1 VLVAG
6 AVLLGAAALALA
18 GAWRRERSA
27 RRAAE
32 AERDRAAHELDRRL
46 NELFSLR
53 ELGYALAASLQL
65 DRLSREVV
73 RYSTR
78 FLRARGAM
86 LLLTE
91 PDAHALRIAAAEGTL
106 LAHAGRLLPDT
117 DDTIVLR
124 AIGEEHL
131 QVAAA
136 AGGEP
141 VRLGGGITTPSAA
154 VVPLRAHGVMMGA
167 LAVVDREDGPFTPE
181 DLWLL
186 STVATQVAVV
196 VANSRFFEM
205 IRQGKE
211 AWESTFDAL
220 TAGVA
225 LLDSAGRVRRA
236 NRALGQLLGRGE
248 PALVGHPLAGFLFE
262 APAGPAGTFLDEAVA
277 GRRAAPL
284 VTRSDRLDRLLRLSA
299 APLPDAAGSGA
310 AVVLVE
316 DVTAQRRLEEQLI
329 QSDKMGAVG
338 QLVSGVA
345 HELNNPLASIAGL
358 AELLLEQAPPAD
370 RNREH
375 LRVIHEQAERAGR
388 IVRSLLTFART
399 GVPEKVVVDLNDVA
413 RRTAQ
418 LAGYE
423 FRVRGV
429 TCEERLPPAPVEA
442 RGDPHELQQ
451 VVLNLLTN
459 AAWAV
464 SEEGGHAGP
473 RRVVIETGAEGD
485 QAWLAVTDSGPGV
498 PPDLVNALFT
508 PFFTTKPPGKGTGL
522 GLPVS
527 YGIAESHGG
536 RLAYEPVPDG
546 GARFVLRLPAAG
558 GSGLAR
564 APVVLVADP
573 DPSTLR
579 TASAVLSAEG
589 ARVVTAST
597 AEAALAAVRR
607 ERFDLVVADVRLALP
622 SGVRFLAALVEPAL
636 RPGAAL
642 GLATPGDGPP
652 LGPTPLATLTRPVS
666 PRALRE
672 ATRSLLDTRTTPH

>member
-1 VLVAG
+1 MLVAG
-6 AVLLGAAALALA
+6 AVLLGAAALGFA
-18 GAWRRERSA
+18 GAWRRERAA
-27 RRAAE
+27 RMAAEKERERAA
-32 AERDRAAHELDRRL
+32 RELDRRL

-73 RYSTR
+73 RYATR

-106 LAHAGRLLPDT
+106 LAHAGRLLPDA
-117 DDTIVLR
+117 DDTVVLR

-136 AGGEP
+136 AAGEP
-141 VRLGGGITTPSAA
+141 VRLGGGITVQSAA

-167 LAVVDREDGPFTPE
+167 LVVVDRQDGPFTPE

-196 VANSRFFEM
+196 VANSRFFEL

-225 LLDSAGRVRRA
+225 ILDSAGRVRRA
-236 NRALGQLLGRGE
+236 NRSLAHLVGLGE
-248 PALVGHPLAGFLFE
+248 PALVGRPLVGFLFD
-262 APAGPAGTFLDEAVA
+262 APGAAGAFLEDAVA
-277 GRRAAPL
+277 GRRADPL
-284 VTRSDRLDRLLRLSA
+284 VTRSDRLQRLLRLNA
-299 APLPDAAGSGA
+299 APVPEAAGSGA

-329 QSDKMGAVG
+329 HADKMGVVG

-358 AELLLEQAPPAD
+358 AELLLEQTPAAH

-375 LRVIHEQAERAGR
+375 IRVIHEQAERAGR
-388 IVRSLLTFART
+388 IVRDLLTFARKGT
-399 GVPEKVVVDLNDVA
+399 PEKGVVDLNDVG

-418 LAGYE
+418 LLAYE
-423 FRVRGV
+423 FRLRGV
-429 TCEERLPPAPVEA
+429 TCEERFRAAPVEV

-459 AAWAV
+459 ATWAV

-473 RRVVIETGAEGD
+473 RTVTLETGAEAGE
-485 QAWLAVTDSGPGV
+485 AWLRVADSGPGV
-498 PPDLVNALFT
+498 PAEHVTDLFT

-522 GLPVS
+522 GLPIS

-536 RLAYEPVPDG
+536 RLAYEPGPGG
-546 GARFVLRLPAAG
+546 GAAFTLRLPAAG
-558 GSGLAR
+558 EAELPR
-564 APVVLVADP
+564 TRVVLVADE

-579 TASAVLSAEG
+579 TASAVFSAEG
-589 ARVVTAST
+589 ARVVTAAT
-597 AEAALAAVRR
+597 AEEALAAVGR
-607 ERFDLVVADVRLALP
+607 ERFDLVVADLRLALP
-622 SGVRFLAALVEPAL
+622 SGVRFVAALADPAL
-636 RPGAAL
+636 TPRATL
-642 GLATPGDGPP
+642 GLGGPADTSPGGPAP
-652 LGPTPLATLTRPVS
+652 FAVLARPFS
-666 PRALRE
+666 PRELRE
-672 ATRSLLDTRTTPH
+672 AARRVMGG

>member
-1 VLVAG
+1 MLVAG
-6 AVLLGAAALALA
+6 ATLLGAAALGLG
-18 GAWRRERSA
+18 GAWRRERAA
-27 RRAAE
+27 RLAAE
-32 AERDRAAHELDRRL
+32 ADRDRAARELDRRL

-73 RYSTR
+73 RYATR

-91 PDAHALRIAAAEGTL
+91 PDAHALRVAAAEGTL
-106 LAHAGRLLPDT
+106 LAHAGRLLPDA

-136 AGGEP
+136 SAGEP
-141 VRLGGGITTPSAA
+141 VRLGGGITVQSAA

-167 LAVVDREDGPFTPE
+167 LVVVDREEGPFTPE

-196 VANSRFFEM
+196 VANSRFFEL

-225 LLDSAGRVRRA
+225 ILDTAGRVRRA
-236 NRALGQLLGRGE
+236 NRALGQLVGLGE
-248 PALVGHPLAGFLFE
+248 PALVGRPLVGFLFDVPG
-262 APAGPAGTFLDEAVA
+262 AAGGFLEDAVA
-277 GRRAAPL
+277 GRRADPL
-284 VTRSDRLDRLLRLSA
+284 VTRSDRLGRLLRLNA
-299 APLPDAAGSGA
+299 APVPEAAGSGA

-316 DVTAQRRLEEQLI
+316 DVTAQRRIEEQLI
-329 QSDKMGAVG
+329 QADKMGAVG

-358 AELLLEQAPPAD
+358 AELLLEQAPAGD

-388 IVRSLLTFART
+388 IVRNLLTFART
-399 GVPEKVVVDLNDVA
+399 GTPEKGIVDLNDIG
-413 RRTAQ
+413 RRSAQ
-418 LAGYE
+418 LLAYE
-423 FRVRGV
+423 FRLRGV
-429 TCEERLPPAPVEA
+429 TFEERLHAAPVEV

-451 VVLNLLTN
+451 AVLNLLTN
-459 AAWAV
+459 ASWAV
-464 SEEGGHAGP
+464 SAEGGHAGP
-473 RRVVIETGAEGD
+473 RVVSLETGAEAGE
-485 QAWLAVTDSGPGV
+485 AWLRVSDSGPGV
-498 PPDLVNALFT
+498 PEDHVTDLFT

-522 GLPVS
+522 GLPIS
-527 YGIAESHGG
+527 YGIVKSHGG
-536 RLAYEPVPDG
+536 RLGYERAPGG
-546 GARFVLRLPAAG
+546 GAAFTMRLPVTGEA
-558 GSGLAR
+558 SLPR
-564 APVVLVADP
+564 APVVLVADT
-573 DPSTLR
+573 DPWALR
-579 TASAVLSAEG
+579 TASAVLTAEH
-589 ARVVTAST
+589 ARVVTAAT
-597 AEAALAAVRR
+597 AEAALAAVRQ

-622 SGVRFLAALVEPAL
+622 SGVRFLAVLADPAL
-636 RPGAAL
+636 APRATLGIGGPADAVPAA
-642 GLATPGDGPP
+642 
-652 LGPTPLATLTRPVS
+652 PTPFAMLVRPFS
-666 PRALRE
+666 PRELRE
-672 ATRSLLDTRTTPH
+672 AARRLMDG

>member
-1 VLVAG
+1 MLVAG
-6 AVLLGAAALALA
+6 GVLLGAAALGLA
-18 GAWRRERSA
+18 AAWHRERSGRA
-27 RRAAE
+27 AAE
-32 AERDRAAHELDRRL
+32 AERERVARELDRRL

-53 ELGYALAASLQL
+53 ELGFALAASLQL

-73 RYSTR
+73 RYATR

-86 LLLTE
+86 LLLAE
-91 PDAHALRIAAAEGTL
+91 ADAHALRVAAAEGTL

-117 DDTIVLR
+117 DDTLVLR

-131 QVAAA
+131 QVAAPD
-136 AGGEP
+136 GEP
-141 VRLGGGITTPSAA
+141 VPLGGGITALTAA

-196 VANSRFFEM
+196 VANSRFFEL

-225 LLDSAGRVRRA
+225 LLDGAGRVRRA
-236 NRALGQLLGRGE
+236 NRALGRMLGRGE
-248 PALVGHPLAGFLFE
+248 PAVVGQPLSGLLFDAPGPAAGFLE
-262 APAGPAGTFLDEAVA
+262 RAVG
-277 GRRAAPL
+277 GRSAAPL
-284 VTRSDRLDRLLRLSA
+284 VLRSDRLGRLLRLSA
-299 APLPDAAGSGA
+299 APLPEGASSGA

-329 QSDKMGAVG
+329 QADKMGAVG

-358 AELLLEQAPPAD
+358 AELLLEQAPPGD

-375 LRVIHEQAERAGR
+375 LRVIHEQADRAGR
-388 IVRSLLTFART
+388 IVRNLLTFART
-399 GVPEKVVVDLNDVA
+399 GAPEQGAVDLNDVA

-418 LAGYE
+418 LVAYE
-423 FRVRGV
+423 FRLRGV
-429 TCEERLPPAPVEA
+429 EYEERLAPAGLEV

-459 AAWAV
+459 ATWAV
-464 SEEGGHAGP
+464 SEEAGHAGA
-473 RRVVIETGAEGD
+473 RRVTLE
-485 QAWLAVTDSGPGV
+485 SGPGDGEAWLRV
-498 PPDLVNALFT
+498 TDTGSGIPAEHVSSLFT

-522 GLPVS
+522 GLPIS
-527 YGIAESHGG
+527 YGIVESHGG
-536 RLAYEPVPDG
+536 RLEYEAGPGG
-546 GARFVLRLPAAG
+546 GASFVVRLPAVG
-558 GSGLAR
+558 GVLPRIPS
-564 APVVLVADP
+564 VLVADA
-573 DPSTLR
+573 DSSVLR
-579 TASAVLSAEG
+579 SAGAVLSAEG
-589 ARVVTAST
+589 ARVVTAGT
-597 AEAALAAVRR
+597 AEEALAAVRR

-622 SGVRFLAALVEPAL
+622 SGVRFLAALADPAL
-636 RPGAAL
+636 APRAAL
-642 GLATPGDGPP
+642 ALADPGDAAPAGPA
-652 LGPTPLATLTRPVS
+652 PLALLSRPFS
-666 PRALRE
+666 PRELRE
-672 ATRSLLDTRTTPH
+672 AARGLLGK

>member
-1 VLVAG
+1 MAG
-6 AVLLGAAALALA
+6 AVLLGAAALGLA
-18 GAWRRERSA
+18 GAWRRERTA
-27 RRAAE
+27 RAAAE
-32 AERDRAAHELDRRL
+32 AERDRAARELDRRL

-73 RYSTR
+73 RYATR

-106 LAHAGRLLPDT
+106 LAHAGRLLPDA
-117 DDTIVLR
+117 DDTVVLR

-136 AGGEP
+136 TAGEP
-141 VRLGGGITTPSAA
+141 VRLGGGITVQSAA

-167 LAVVDREDGPFTPE
+167 LVVVDREDGPFTPE

-196 VANSRFFEM
+196 VANSRFFEL

-225 LLDSAGRVRRA
+225 LLDPAGRVRRA
-236 NRALGQLLGRGE
+236 NRALGQLVGLGE
-248 PALVGHPLAGFLFE
+248 PAIVGRPLAGFLFDTPG
-262 APAGPAGTFLDEAVA
+262 AAGAFLEDAVA
-277 GRRAAPL
+277 GRRADPL
-284 VTRSDRLDRLLRLSA
+284 VTRSDRLGRLLRLNA
-299 APLPDAAGSGA
+299 APVPEAAGSGA

-329 QSDKMGAVG
+329 QADKMGAVG

-358 AELLLEQAPPAD
+358 AELLLEQAPPTD

-388 IVRSLLTFART
+388 IVRNLLTFARKGT
-399 GVPEKVVVDLNDVA
+399 PEKGPVDLNDIA

-418 LAGYE
+418 LVAYE
-423 FRVRGV
+423 FRIHDVV
-429 TCEERLPPAPVEA
+429 FEERLPASAVEV

-459 AAWAV
+459 ATWAV
-464 SEEGGHAGP
+464 SREGGHAGP
-473 RRVVIETGAEGD
+473 RRVMLETGADAGE
-485 QAWLAVTDSGPGV
+485 AWLRVSDSGPGV
-498 PPDLVNALFT
+498 PAEHRTALFT

-522 GLPVS
+522 GLPIS
-527 YGIAESHGG
+527 YGIVESHGG
-536 RLAYEPVPDG
+536 RLDYDAAPGG
-546 GARFVLRLPAAG
+546 GAQFTIRLPAAG
-558 GSGLAR
+558 GAGLPR
-564 APVVLVADP
+564 TRVVLVADG

-589 ARVVTAST
+589 ARVVTAAS
-597 AEAALAAVRR
+597 AEEALAAVRR

-622 SGVRFLAALVEPAL
+622 SGVRFLAVLGDPAL
-636 RPGAAL
+636 APRATL
-642 GLATPGDGPP
+642 GLAGPGESAPSASAALVAP
-652 LGPTPLATLTRPVS
+652 APFAVLARPFS
-666 PRALRE
+666 PRELRE
-672 ATRSLLDTRTTPH
+672 AARGLLGG